1 MAYTTPE
8 FVASFQSEVDALVTD
23 FQALKTEKDAELA
36 SIPDELEDLDIELR
50 SIRLTANSAFS
61 ANNPAG
67 AYNPYPNAASPGHL
81 ELVTN
86 DRIDLI
92 TPNIE
97 LDASQ
102 TITIDG
108 SSSVTITNGTVTI
121 TVSGSSVTVSGA
133 TTANFGA
140 ANITTTGNITGAT
153 VTGTTDVIADTINL
167 KTHKHNAGTYDVN
180 GVNGTTGSTSG
191 DELPAHDHSFNITDG
206 QLTVVGSSASAKN
219 A

>member
-23 FQALKTEKDAELA
+23 FQTLKTEKDAELA
-36 SIPDELEDLDIELR
+36 SIPNELEDLDIELR
-50 SIRLTANSAFS
+50 SIRLTADSTFS

-67 AYNPYPNAASPGHL
+67 AYNPYPSAASAGHI
-81 ELVTN
+81 E
-86 DRIDLI
+86 IDA
-92 TPNIE
+92 N
-97 LDASQ
+97 Q
-102 TITIDG
+102 T
-108 SSSVTITNGTVTI
+108 VKITNGTVTI

-153 VTGTTDVIADTINL
+153 VTGTTEVVAGSINL
-167 KTHKHNAGTYDVN
+167 STHEHVFTDSGTAS
-180 GVNGTTGSTSG
+180 GTTGSTSG
-191 DELPAHDHSFNITDG
+191 VDFSAHTHTFSDG
-206 QLTVVGSSASAKN
+206 FTISGDTEGPKN

>member
-8 FVASFQSEVDALVTD
+8 FVTSFQSEIDDLVTE
-23 FQALKTEKDAELA
+23 FQTLKVTKDAESA
-36 SIPDELEDLDIELR
+36 AIPEELEDLDIELR
-50 SIRLTANSAFS
+50 SIRLTANSTFS

-67 AYNPYPNAASPGHL
+67 AYNPYPNAASAGHI
-81 ELVTN
+81 E
-86 DRIDLI
+86 IDA
-92 TPNIE
+92 N
-97 LDASQ
+97 Q
-102 TITIDG
+102 T
-108 SSSVTITNGTVTI
+108 VKITNGTVTI

-167 KTHKHNAGTYDVN
+167 KTHEHFFTDGGGAS
-180 GVNGTTGSTSG
+180 GTTGSTSG
-191 DELPAHDHSFNITDG
+191 LDFAAHTHTFSDG
-206 QLTVVGSSASAKN
+206 FTISGDTGGPKN

>member
-36 SIPDELEDLDIELR
+36 LIPNELEDLDIELR
-50 SIRLTANSAFS
+50 SIRLTADSAFS

-67 AYNPYPNAASPGHL
+67 AYNPYPSAASAGHI
-81 ELVTN
+81 E
-86 DRIDLI
+86 IDA
-92 TPNIE
+92 N
-97 LDASQ
+97 Q
-102 TITIDG
+102 T
-108 SSSVTITNGTVTI
+108 VKITNGIVTI

-153 VTGTTDVIADTINL
+153 VTGTTDVIAGSINL
-167 KTHKHNAGTYDVN
+167 KTHEHFFSAN
-180 GVNGTTGSTSG
+180 GAAEGTTGSTG
-191 DELPAHDHSFNITDG
+191 GVDLPLHDHSFSDEVSITGDTDG
-206 QLTVVGSSASAKN
+206 PKN

>member
-8 FVASFQSEVDALVTD
+8 FVASFQSEVNALVTD

-36 SIPDELEDLDIELR
+36 LIPNEFENLDIELR

-67 AYNPYPNAASPGHL
+67 AYNPYPNAASAGHI
-81 ELVTN
+81 E
-86 DRIDLI
+86 IDA
-92 TPNIE
+92 N
-97 LDASQ
+97 Q
-102 TITIDG
+102 T
-108 SSSVTITNGTVTI
+108 VKITNGTVTI

-153 VTGTTDVIADTINL
+153 VTGTTDVVGDGKSL
-167 KTHKHNAGTYDVN
+167 KNHTHNFSDDASAS
-180 GVNGTTGSTSG
+180 GTTGTADGSVG
-191 DELPAHDHSFNITDG
+191 DHSHSFSDG
-206 QLTVVGSSASAKN
+206 FTVSGTTSAPN
-219 A
+219 

>member
-36 SIPDELEDLDIELR
+36 LIPNELEDLDIELR
-50 SIRLTANSAFS
+50 SIRLTADSAFS

-67 AYNPYPNAASPGHL
+67 AYNPYPNAASAGHI
-81 ELVTN
+81 E
-86 DRIDLI
+86 IDA
-92 TPNIE
+92 N
-97 LDASQ
+97 Q
-102 TITIDG
+102 T
-108 SSSVTITNGTVTI
+108 VKITNGIVTI

-153 VTGTTDVIADTINL
+153 ITGTTDVVADGKSL
-167 KTHKHNAGTYDVN
+167 KTHTHDFSDSATAS
-180 GVNGTTGSTSG
+180 GTTGTGGDPGHVHTCSDGFNVSG
-191 DELPAHDHSFNITDG
+191 TTTAPN
-206 QLTVVGSSASAKN
+206 
-219 A
+219 

>member
-8 FVASFQSEVDALVTD
+8 FVASFQSEVNALVTD

-36 SIPDELEDLDIELR
+36 LIPDELEDLDIELR

-167 KTHKHNAGTYDVN
+167 KTHEHFFTDSGTAN
-180 GVNGTTGSTSG
+180 GATGSTSG
-191 DELPAHDHSFNITDG
+191 DELPAHTHTFSDG
-206 QLTVVGSSASAKN
+206 FTISGDTNGPKN

>member
-36 SIPDELEDLDIELR
+36 LIPNELEDLDIELR
-50 SIRLTANSAFS
+50 SIRLTADSAFS

-67 AYNPYPNAASPGHL
+67 AYNPYPSAASAGHI
-81 ELVTN
+81 E
-86 DRIDLI
+86 IDA
-92 TPNIE
+92 N
-97 LDASQ
+97 Q
-102 TITIDG
+102 T
-108 SSSVTITNGTVTI
+108 VKITNGIVTI

-153 VTGTTDVIADTINL
+153 VTGTTDVIAGSINL
-167 KTHKHNAGTYDVN
+167 KTHEHFFSANGTPE
-180 GVNGTTGSTSG
+180 GTTGSTG
-191 DELPAHDHSFNITDG
+191 GVDLPLHDHSFSDEVSITGDTDG
-206 QLTVVGSSASAKN
+206 PKN